1 MEFMRKT
8 PSVFCLFAGFFFVL
22 FSHSAFSQKDLD
34 SLRAL
39 VPYKAGEEKVDL
51 QNIIARQLLYHSH
64 TEAEQLVSEIIRAC
78 DSLNYQSGKSLAL
91 VIRGTLY
98 QFQSK
103 FSAAKTSY
111 EKAILLAEKVSNQE
125 ALAYG
130 QLGLGGL
137 YINKGELALAY
148 ENHIS
153 GLKSARTLEKPDLE
167 LTYLM
172 NMGVIKQL
180 LADYVEAERF
190 LLDALVI
197 AEEHQLPH
205 RFGQVYGNLG
215 IVELKRKNYGKS
227 IEYQQQALTHFN
239 GLKAYTQAAISL
251 QNIGFSH
258 AKLRESEKAISAYDQ
273 SLKLRLQ
280 SGDSLGYGRG
290 LRYKGELFFETNRQK
305 EAQMLLDRAL
315 RIARNFKNDVLIS
328 EIYELQFKSFEQSG
342 NFQKALEAHKQYSIV
357 KDSLTQ
363 RTNRNKIAELNS
375 AFELE
380 KLEDENILQAR
391 ENEIQ
396 DLKITQQ
403 NQLLAGAIVLL
414 FLVAIWGVLRRKQ
427 LRNRLKLTEKDHLIA
442 QKEIELRASEFE
454 ADKLK
459 LIQYANQLLS
469 KNQKLEEKKQHLE
482 SKLSD
487 SAEEQREIDNLIER
501 LRSTIHDEKD
511 WAAFRLYFDALFPGF
526 FEKLNQPL
534 EAELTMYEQRLVALI
549 KISLSN
555 KEIGGILNIS
565 RNSVVRAKHRLR
577 QRFGYEDTRN
587 FESYIVN
594 T

>member
-1 MEFMRKT
+1 MRQT
-8 PSVFCLFAGFFFVL
+8 PSLFCLIAGCFFVL
-22 FSHSAFSQKDLD
+22 FSHNAFSQKKLD

-39 VPYKAGEEKVDL
+39 IPQRVGKERVDL

-64 TEAEQLVSEIIRAC
+64 TEAEQLINQTIEAC

-103 FSAAKTSY
+103 FNAAKTSY
-111 EKAILLAEKVSNQE
+111 EKAILLAEEANNQE

-148 ENHIS
+148 ENHIN
-153 GLKSARTLEKPDLE
+153 GLKSARTLENPDLE

-180 LADYVEAERF
+180 LTAYEEAERL
-190 LLDALVI
+190 LLDALAI
-197 AEEHQLPH
+197 AEKHDLAH

-227 IEYQQQALTHFN
+227 IDYQQQALKYFN
-239 GLKAYTQAAISL
+239 ELKAYTQAAVSL

-258 AKLRESEKAISAYDQ
+258 AKLRESEKAILAYDQ

-290 LRYKGELFFETNRQK
+290 LRYKGELFFETNQQK
-305 EAQMLLDRAL
+305 EAQALLVQAL
-315 RIARNFKNDVLIS
+315 RIAQNFKNDVLIS
-328 EIYELQFKSFEQSG
+328 EIYELQFKSFKKQG
-342 NFQKALEAHKQYSIV
+342 NFRKALEAHIQYSSV
-357 KDSLTQ
+357 KDSLIQ
-363 RTNRNKIAELNS
+363 LANRNKISELNS
-375 AFELE
+375 TFELE

-396 DLKITQQ
+396 DLKIEQQ
-403 NQLLAGAIVLL
+403 NQLLAGAIILL
-414 FLVAIWGVLRRKQ
+414 FLVAIWGFLRRKQ
-427 LRNRLKLTEKDHLIA
+427 LSNRLKLTEKDHLIA
-442 QKEIELRASEFE
+442 QKEVELRAREFE
-454 ADKLK
+454 SDKMK
-459 LIQYANQLLS
+459 LIRYADQLLS
-469 KNQKLEEKKQHLE
+469 KNQELEDKKNQLENKISDSLEEKK
-482 SKLSD
+482 
-487 SAEEQREIDNLIER
+487 EIDALIEK
-501 LRSTIHDEKD
+501 LRSTINDEKD
-511 WAAFRLYFDALFPGF
+511 WTAFRLYFDTLFGDF
-526 FEKLNQPL
+526 FDKLTTYSN
-534 EAELTMYEQRLVALI
+534 AEFTMYEQRLIALI

-577 QRFGYEDTRN
+577 QKFDFEENKDLED
-587 FESYIVN
+587 FLIKL
-594 T
+594 